1 MPSTPNSSA
10 APETPSIKSP
20 RSVALRSQST
30 PDLLNDIGRARSTQ
44 PPQPPRPPTPP
55 PVITDSPVANGRGIQ
70 RSKSWTETI
79 FSPLFNV
86 VPFLRSQE
94 SEEESQEAAK
104 QQNENRQ
111 KFGRTSTSSLTADET
126 LESSEAEPDAQE
138 KESEQLR
145 QTEKDASQESA
156 VDDADS
162 ERRTEATAPPPPATY
177 EQPAAY
183 TLEEVEE
190 VEVFDPCV
198 ASLCRPPSLCFSFV
212 FIRSL
217 PPLDPE
223 LRPAALLPAKA
234 QGAPRITLVLD
245 LDETLVH
252 CTTEMPMSGFHFEF
266 PVVFGGV
273 SYQVRCARATT
284 CTA

>member
-1 MPSTPNSSA
+1 M
-10 APETPSIKSP
+10 
-20 RSVALRSQST
+20 
-30 PDLLNDIGRARSTQ
+30 Q
-44 PPQPPRPPTPP
+44 PPQPPPRPPTPP
-55 PVITDSPVANGRGIQ
+55 PVITDSPVASGRGIQ

-156 VDDADS
+156 VDDADV
-162 ERRTEATAPPPPATY
+162 ERGAVTTTLPPPTTY

-198 ASLCRPPSLCFSFV
+198 AHYWCV
-212 FIRSL
+212 V
-217 PPLDPE
+217 
-223 LRPAALLPAKA
+223 LLTVP
-234 QGAPRITLVLD
+234 
-245 LDETLVH
+245 
-252 CTTEMPMSGFHFEF
+252 
-266 PVVFGGV
+266 
-273 SYQVRCARATT
+273 
-284 CTA
+284 